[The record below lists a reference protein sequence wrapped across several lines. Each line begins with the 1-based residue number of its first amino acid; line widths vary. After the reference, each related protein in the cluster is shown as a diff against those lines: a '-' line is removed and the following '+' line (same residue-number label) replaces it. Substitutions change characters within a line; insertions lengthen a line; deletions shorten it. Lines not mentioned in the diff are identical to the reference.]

1 MPRFTA
7 NIDLMFTE
15 LDFMDRFAEAAAWGF
30 EEVEILNP
38 HAHDTDGI
46 VRSAKAAGV
55 GVTLMNTPIPDM
67 KNGDRGAG
75 ADHTTRERSE
85 REAKQ
90 SVETAAALGAK
101 GIHVMAGL
109 ADPSSSKAQDAFV
122 RHVQFIA
129 DLADEHGI
137 MAMVEPLNP
146 VDFPGYF
153 LNDVY
158 QALALKDRIARPNC
172 FLQFDF
178 YHNQIIHGDVIRLYR
193 ACFDQIGH
201 IQIANPPDRN
211 EPGCGELDYRFIF
224 DEIDRSGWT
233 EVVSLEYRPSETT
246 AKSLDWGA
254 PYGIERR

>member
-1 MPRFTA
+1 MPRFTS

-38 HAHDTDGI
+38 HAHDPGAI
-46 VRSAKAAGV
+46 VQARDAAGV
-55 GVTLMNTPIPDM
+55 GVTLINTPIPAM
-67 KNGDRGAG
+67 KDSDRGAG
-75 ADHTTRERSE
+75 VDDTTRERSE
-85 REAKQ
+85 REARQ
-90 SVETAAALGAK
+90 TVEAAAALGAK
-101 GIHVMAGL
+101 GIHVMAGI
-109 ADPSSSKAQDAFV
+109 ADPASRMAQDAFV

-137 MAMVEPLNP
+137 MAMLEPLNP

-158 QALALKDRIARPNC
+158 QALALRDRIARPNV

-201 IQIANPPDRN
+201 IQIANPPDRH
-211 EPGCGELDYRFIF
+211 EPGSGELDYRFIF
-224 DEIDRSGWT
+224 DEIDRSGWN
-233 EVVSLEYRPSETT
+233 EVVSLEYRPSATT
-246 AKSLDWGA
+246 SESLAWAAD
-254 PYGIERR
+254 YGITRG

>member
-15 LDFMDRFAEAAAWGF
+15 LEFMDRFAEAAAWGF

-38 HAHDTDGI
+38 HVHDTNELI
-46 VRSAKAAGV
+46 QSARSAGV
-55 GVTLMNTPIPDM
+55 GVTLINTPIPDM
-67 KNGDRGAG
+67 PNGDRGAG
-75 ADHTTRERSE
+75 VDHTTRERSE
-85 REAKQ
+85 REARQ
-90 SVETAAALGAK
+90 TVEIAAALGAK
-101 GIHVMAGL
+101 GMHVMAGM
-109 ADPSSSKAQDAFV
+109 ADPASRSAQDAFV

-137 MAMVEPLNP
+137 LAMLEPLNP

-158 QALALKDRIARPNC
+158 QALVLKDRIARPNVL
-172 FLQFDF
+172 LQFDF

-193 ACFDQIGH
+193 ACYDQIGH
-201 IQIANPPDRN
+201 IQIANPPDRR
-211 EPGCGELDYRFIF
+211 EPGVGELDYRFIF
-224 DEIDRSGWT
+224 DEIDSSGWN

-246 AKSLDWGA
+246 AESLGWGA
-254 PYGIERR
+254 AYGIEKR